1 MTSFVSSITDRIFA
15 LPESRVLLMGLDFS
29 GKTTILYRLVLNEI
43 VTTIPTIGFNV
54 ESYQYK
60 HHQLT
65 FWDIGAS
72 SKTRNLRRHYF
83 ENCKVLIFVIDSNDK
98 ERLTDEYCSFN
109 SSYRYGTLT
118 VKDEL
123 EELLSYDEL
132 RNTALLIFANKN
144 DLPNA
149 LSVNQIR

>member
-1 MTSFVSSITDRIFA
+1 MTSSSITDRIFA
-15 LPESRVLLMGLDFS
+15 LPKSKILIMGLNFS
-29 GKTTILYRLVLNEI
+29 GKTTILYRLILNEI
-43 VTTIPTIGFNV
+43 MTTIPTMGFNV

-65 FWDIGAS
+65 FWDISAS
-72 SKTRNLRRHYF
+72 SHTRMHRRHCF
-83 ENCKVLIFVIDSNDK
+83 DNTSVLIFVIDSNDK